1 MQLKNQVACIY
12 INYVI
17 QKRAKLKKTKE
28 DFIMENASKALIIAG
43 AILLSIAIIGI
54 GMAVFSMAN
63 ESMSNANLSQQEID
77 SYNATFMRYEGVQ
90 NGSTVKTLL
99 NTIRTHNQTNSN
111 DNSKQIVIKANAE
124 LTGAIVSDDGVAGS
138 TSADINTA
146 RNAVVAGTR
155 YKVTFNFTSTG
166 LIKEIGYKKAGT

>member
-1 MQLKNQVACIY
+1 
-12 INYVI
+12 
-17 QKRAKLKKTKE
+17 
-28 DFIMENASKALIIAG
+28 MENASKALIIAG

-111 DNSKQIVIKANAE
+111 DASKQIVVKSNTE
-124 LTGAIVSDDGVAGS
+124 LTGDIVSDDSATGT
-138 TSADINTA
+138 TSAEINTA
-146 RNAVVAGTR
+146 RNSVVAGTR
-155 YKVTFNFTSTG
+155 YKVTFSYTSTG
-166 LIKEIGYKKAGT
+166 MIKEIGYIKAGT